1 MKVPNCDVR
10 DAYRRA
16 IAKVWGLKQKDIKR
30 DIHIGSRAPGQWSP
44 ESTVEIYCEGCI
56 PNATDVFYSEFGTFY
71 NSESW
76 VKIDDMANGFIQKKH
91 PGAQKFHHEPYNN
104 AVITVWPS

>member
-1 MKVPNCDVR
+1 MNVPNCDVR

-44 ESTVEIYCEGCI
+44 RSTVEIYCEGHI

-71 NSESW
+71 HSENW
-76 VKIDDMANGFIQKKH
+76 VKIDDMANQFIQKKH
-91 PGAQKFHHEPYNN
+91 PGAQKFYHEPYNS
-104 AVITVWPS
+104 AVVTVWPV

>member
-30 DIHIGSRAPGQWSP
+30 DIHIGSSAPGQWSP
-44 ESTVEIYCEGCI
+44 SSAVEIYCEGHI
-56 PNATDVFYSEFGTFY
+56 PNATDAFCTEFGTVY
-71 NSESW
+71 HSENW
-76 VKIDDMANGFIQKKH
+76 FEIDDLANSFIQKKH
-91 PGAQKFHHEPYNN
+91 PGGQRFYHEPCNS
-104 AVITVWPS
+104 AVVNVWPV

>member
-30 DIHIGSRAPGQWSP
+30 DIHIGSHSPGQWSP
-44 ESTVEIYCEGCI
+44 DSAVEIYCEGNI
-56 PNATDVFYSEFGTFY
+56 PNATDHHYSEFGTFY
-71 NSESW
+71 HCENW
-76 VKIDDMANGFIQKKH
+76 NQIDDLANSFIQKKH
-91 PGAQKFHHEPYNN
+91 PGAQRFYHSPYNN
-104 AVITVWPS
+104 AVVSIWPV